1 MNQTRLMFNLV
12 VNRKAEMIC
21 GRSIRIINVVI
32 AEMEKYEQGEYTENV
47 MESIRILRDQS
58 KFKFNRLVKNFIRF
72 KLLELF
78 NNTLDLLAYFAF
90 NY

>member
-1 MNQTRLMFNLV
+1 MFNLV

-58 KFKFNRLVKNFIRF
+58 KIKFNR
-72 KLLELF
+72 
-78 NNTLDLLAYFAF
+78 
-90 NY
+90 